1 LEWTDEEIRIVAIK
15 RYIEGEKQVDI
26 YESLNKSKSW
36 LKKWIKRYRTGSE
49 EWYKDH
55 SKRPYTSKNKI
66 DERVEAVVV
75 NMRESLMDGR
85 DESTKYGFV
94 GAEAIQ
100 FQMEE
105 LNYDT
110 STIPSQSTIKR
121 IIKRNNLRVN
131 KKERYK
137 RIKSKGRY
145 SLIKPE
151 KIDEMHQIDFVGPRH
166 IKGYGPINSL
176 HLKDVIGRKVAGN
189 QYAGKSMDNVIEFL
203 LRYWK
208 SHQIP
213 RYIQVDNGMSF
224 AGDFIHPR
232 SFSRFVKLCLFVGIE
247 VIFITPAK
255 PWMNGTIEEF
265 NKGFDRLFW
274 KSEL

>member
-1 LEWTDEEIRIVAIK
+1 
-15 RYIEGEKQVDI
+15 
-26 YESLNKSKSW
+26 
-36 LKKWIKRYRTGSE
+36 
-49 EWYKDH
+49 
-55 SKRPYTSKNKI
+55 
-66 DERVEAVVV
+66 
-75 NMRESLMDGR
+75 MRESLMDGR

-105 LNYDT
+105 LNYD
-110 STIPSQSTIKR
+110 SSSIPSQSTIKR

-255 PWMNGTIEEF
+255 PWMNGIIEEF

-274 KSEL
+274 KAEIFTSLSDIRKKFKLFLESQNKFNSWKLEKKDLESITPKRSLKRGFTLDLKKSPWLMGKFILSE